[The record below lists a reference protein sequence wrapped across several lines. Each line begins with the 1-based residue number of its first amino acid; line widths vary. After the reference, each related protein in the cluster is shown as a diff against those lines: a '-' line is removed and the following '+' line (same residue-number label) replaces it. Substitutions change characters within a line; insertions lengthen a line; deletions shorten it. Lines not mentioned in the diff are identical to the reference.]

1 VKAQSKSGQNGIS
14 EMLTRTKIVLFH
26 VLMWALIAPPFLA
39 APALLITSLIG
50 YNILQHPERHRSTG
64 RMWNVIATDL
74 YYLLE
79 ADLWQ
84 NKKECVQYDD
94 KLLYKPSSGCRFSNK
109 EFSTYLTFSESGRSA
124 PSSRSSASGRPLI
137 FAGDSDTMG
146 WGVNDDETFASI
158 IASKVKVPVLN
169 LAVSSYGTVREIM
182 RLRMHPRFQEAN
194 CIFIQYSW
202 NDFQENSV
210 FLARGGLP
218 VPTPER
224 FQQLVFNYGRSR
236 VQFWD
241 VLRQT
246 FDMMVD
252 YPLAFFLN
260 VVGLQEFPLGDDDL
274 LESKGGIPREEV
286 EDVKAFLAVLAS
298 FPELNDKNLFV
309 VGPGRFVSALK
320 RGSMPGNIFPIQVE
334 LTPADWY
341 TLDMHPNKRGH
352 REIATQ
358 ILEQLARTEYGRRCL
373 ADES

>member
-1 VKAQSKSGQNGIS
+1 V
-14 EMLTRTKIVLFH
+14 LTRTKIVLFH
-26 VLMWALIAPPFLA
+26 VFMWALIAPPFLA
-39 APALLITSLIG
+39 ASALLITSLIG

-109 EFSTYLTFSESGRSA
+109 EFSTYLTFSESGRSM
-124 PSSRSSASGRPLI
+124 PSSRSPASGRPLI

-218 VPTPER
+218 VPSPER
-224 FQQLVFNYGRSR
+224 FQQLVFNYGRSP

-246 FDMMVD
+246 FNMMVD

-309 VGPGRFVSALK
+309 VGPDRFVSALK

-341 TLDMHPNKRGH
+341 TLDMHPNKMGH

>member
-1 VKAQSKSGQNGIS
+1 
-14 EMLTRTKIVLFH
+14 MLTRTKIVLFH
-26 VLMWALIAPPFLA
+26 VIMWALIAPSLLA
-39 APALLITSLIG
+39 ASALLISSMIG
-50 YNILQHPERHRSTG
+50 YDILQHPERHRNTG

-94 KLLYKPSSGCRFSNK
+94 KLLYKPSGGCRFSNK
-109 EFSTYLTFSESGRSA
+109 EFSTYLTFSESGRST
-124 PSSRSSASGRPLI
+124 PSSRSPTSGRPLI

-146 WGVNDDETFASI
+146 WGVNDDETFASL

-169 LAVSSYGTVREIM
+169 LGVSSYGTVREIM

-202 NDFQENSV
+202 NDFQENAL

-218 VPTPER
+218 VPRPER
-224 FQQLVFNYGRSR
+224 FQQLVFDYGRSKVR
-236 VQFWD
+236 FLD

-252 YPLAFFLN
+252 YPIAFFLN
-260 VVGLQEFPLGDDDL
+260 VIGLHEFPLLDDDP
-274 LESKGGIPREEV
+274 LESKGGTPREEA
-286 EDVKAFLAVLAS
+286 EDIRAFLAVLAS
-298 FPELNDKNLFV
+298 FPEVNDKILFV
-309 VGPGRFVSALK
+309 IGPSRFASGLK
-320 RGSMPGNIFPIQVE
+320 RGRLPGNVFPIQVE

-341 TLDMHPNKRGH
+341 TLDMHPNKKGH
-352 REIATQ
+352 REIAAQ
-358 ILEQLARTEYGRRCL
+358 ILEHLTRTEQGRHCL
-373 ADES
+373 TDES

>member
-1 VKAQSKSGQNGIS
+1 
-14 EMLTRTKIVLFH
+14 M
-26 VLMWALIAPPFLA
+26 MWALIALPMSA
-39 APALLITSLIG
+39 GAILLITSIIG
-50 YNILQHPERHRSTG
+50 YDILQHPERHQGSG
-64 RMWNVIATDL
+64 RIWNVIATDL
-74 YYLLE
+74 YYLYE
-79 ADLWQ
+79 AEIWQ

-94 KLLYKPSSGCRFSNK
+94 NLLYKPSSGCRFSNK
-109 EFSTYLTFSESGRSA
+109 EFSSNLVFSEAGRSM
-124 PSSRSSASGRPLI
+124 PLSRSPSSGRPLF

-218 VPTPER
+218 VPSPER
-224 FQQLVFNYGRSR
+224 FQQLVFNYGRSP

-246 FDMMVD
+246 FNMMVD

-286 EDVKAFLAVLAS
+286 EDVKAFLAVLGLV
-298 FPELNDKNLFV
+298 P
-309 VGPGRFVSALK
+309 
-320 RGSMPGNIFPIQVE
+320 
-334 LTPADWY
+334 
-341 TLDMHPNKRGH
+341 
-352 REIATQ
+352 
-358 ILEQLARTEYGRRCL
+358 RTE
-373 ADES
+373 

>member
-1 VKAQSKSGQNGIS
+1 
-14 EMLTRTKIVLFH
+14 
-26 VLMWALIAPPFLA
+26 
-39 APALLITSLIG
+39 
-50 YNILQHPERHRSTG
+50 
-64 RMWNVIATDL
+64 
-74 YYLLE
+74 
-79 ADLWQ
+79 
-84 NKKECVQYDD
+84 
-94 KLLYKPSSGCRFSNK
+94 
-109 EFSTYLTFSESGRSA
+109 
-124 PSSRSSASGRPLI
+124 
-137 FAGDSDTMG
+137 MG
-146 WGVNDDETFASI
+146 WGVDDDETFASI

-320 RGSMPGNIFPIQVE
+320 RGSMPGNMFPIQVE
-334 LTPADWY
+334 LTSADWY
-341 TLDMHPNKRGH
+341 TLDMHPNKMGH